1 MATGKPADPDRR
13 GQELTTTPRPAIVMY
28 TRVFCGY
35 CAAARNL
42 LDKKKVQYE
51 EIDVTLNATLRR
63 EMADRSGKNTVPQIF
78 IDNKPIGGY
87 DNLSK
92 MDRDG
97 KLDDLLKRSE

>member
-1 MATGKPADPDRR
+1 LTDKPHPV
-13 GQELTTTPRPAIVMY
+13 IVMY
-28 TRVFCGY
+28 TRIFCGY
-35 CAAARNL
+35 CAAARSL
-42 LDKKKVQYE
+42 LDKKKVRYE
-51 EIDVTLNATLRR
+51 EIDITLNATLRR

-97 KLDDLLKRSE
+97 KLDDLLERSA